1 MQNVACIWRGLD
13 AVRKAAPLVLSVTNY
28 VAANLNAN
36 GLLAVGASPIMTH
49 QVEEIEDLTN
59 ISGAVVV
66 NMGIPAGTL
75 PEALYR
81 AGECANRLGRP
92 LIFDPV
98 GVGASQYRNRV
109 CAKLLE
115 IASPDIIRGN
125 ASEIIA
131 LAGQSGATKGVDST
145 HGTMEARSAAK
156 GLAGKY
162 ACTVCVS
169 GEIDL
174 ITDGNRE
181 ILIDN
186 GHAMM
191 PRITGLGCTATALAG
206 AFAAVVDDTVE
217 ALTACMATLSIAGE
231 IAAEKSAGPASLQTG
246 IIDKLYTLT
255 KEEIEARAKISAG

>member
-1 MQNVACIWRGLD
+1 MQNAEYVWQGLEK
-13 AVRKAAPLVLSVTNY
+13 VREAGPLVLSVTNY

-49 QVEEIEDLTN
+49 QVEEIEDLTA
-59 ISGAVVV
+59 ISGAVVC
-66 NMGIPAGTL
+66 NMGIPAGSL

-98 GVGASQYRNRV
+98 GVGASQYRNQV
-109 CAKLLE
+109 CARLLE

-145 HGTMEARSAAK
+145 HGSLEARSAAA
-156 GLAGKY
+156 GLAKKY
-162 ACTVCVS
+162 ACAVCVS
-169 GEIDL
+169 GETDL
-174 ITDGNRE
+174 ITDGARE
-181 ILIDN
+181 ILIKN

-191 PRITGLGCTATALAG
+191 PRITGLGCTASALAG
-206 AFAAVVDDTVE
+206 TFAAVMDDMVE
-217 ALTACMATLSIAGE
+217 ALTACMAILSISGE
-231 IAAEKSAGPASLQTG
+231 IGAEQATGPASLQVG
-246 IIDKLYTLT
+246 IIDALYSLS
-255 KEEIEARAKISAG
+255 KEEIEARARISV